1 MKTYRVNFYYLLIP
15 CGLVFLMFLFGF
27 SLFTFSLLILML
39 AAITVRYY
47 FYEVQITEQSLVIV
61 SGILF
66 KHKQEIFFSKINN
79 MELEENIIQHL
90 FKTGNILLM
99 TGNDSAVYI
108 NSMANYPELLENIRS
123 KMNKNNP

>member
-1 MKTYRVNFYYLLIP
+1 
-15 CGLVFLMFLFGF
+15 
-27 SLFTFSLLILML
+27 ML